1 MEPHIR
7 DMGGWTKRNP
17 KANDKEFLIDEEFLS
32 HPSSGER
39 AENWIVYKSVINML
53 GFYRTELLGLLRGKN
68 IVDLIPLGTRKRLI
82 EHGVLRK
89 FGTQFELTDRGRT
102 ILIK

>member
-1 MEPHIR
+1 M
-7 DMGGWTKRNP
+7 KRNP
-17 KANDKEFLIDEEFLS
+17 KANDEEISIDEEFLY
-32 HPSSGER
+32 HPSSDES
-39 AENWIVYKSVINML
+39 AESWIVYKSVINML
-53 GFYRTELLGLLRGKN
+53 DFYRTELLSLLRGKN

-89 FGTQFELTDRGRT
+89 FGTQFELTDRGKT